1 MNSEFELIDLFKN
14 IGSEYCEDNGIII
27 SAGDDCAAF
36 KSNKPIVTSIDA
48 SVAGVHFPKNAKPC
62 DIAYRS
68 IAVALSDIA
77 AMACKPLAFSLS
89 VTVPHNEYDWF
100 ESFKEGTKDI
110 SDEYKISLIGGDLTS
125 GPLNVNVVVYGSP
138 YSEKILTRSGAKP
151 GDIICISSQVGKAS
165 KGLKD
170 WNNNIDS
177 SFIDYYLR
185 PKAKI
190 QLGKE
195 ISLSANACIDTSDG
209 LLADLKKMLDASKC
223 GADIYIDDI
232 PITSDINDV
241 NAGDDYDLCFTLPK
255 EMVAGNFIKIG
266 IVKED
271 KKINLCSNKGY
282 DIDIKGYEHY

>member
-14 IGSEYCEDNGIII
+14 IGSEYYNDNGIII
-27 SAGDDCAAF
+27 SPGDDCAVF
-36 KSNKPIVTSIDA
+36 KSNKSIVTSIDA
-48 SVAGVHFPKNAKPC
+48 SVEGVHFPKNAKPS

-77 AMACKPLAFSLS
+77 AMACRPLAFSLS
-89 VTVPHNEYDWF
+89 LTVPHNKYDWF
-100 ESFKEGTKDI
+100 ESFLEGTKDI
-110 SDEYKISLIGGDLTS
+110 SHEYRVSLIGGDLTS
-125 GPLNVNVVVYGSP
+125 GPLNINVVVYGSP

-151 GDIICISSQVGKAS
+151 GDAICISSEVGKAL

-177 SFIDYYLR
+177 SFIYSYLR

-190 QLGKE
+190 ELGKE
-195 ISLSANACIDTSDG
+195 ISMSANACIDTSDG
-209 LLADLKKMLDASKC
+209 LLADLKKMLIASKC

-232 PITSDINDV
+232 PITSDINDL
-241 NAGDDYDLCFTLPK
+241 NAGDDYDLCFTLPE
-255 EMVAGNFIKIG
+255 EMVRDNFIKIG
-266 IVKED
+266 IVKEC